1 MTTTEGYMEKN
12 INFPSGGIQL
22 EGTLTLPQNTT
33 RPPIVLLLPGSGPTD
48 RNENVI
54 KGSRK
59 FLPDTLK
66 IIAAHLAHHG
76 YASYRYDKRGV
87 GKTQHLAAQV
97 GFTDIVN
104 DATNAVAFLST
115 LKETD
120 PGHIFILGHS
130 EGGMVG
136 TILSAEE
143 KTIRGLI
150 GIASPIVS
158 LDGLVIR
165 QISHILTMRGRK
177 KENVDATAHAF
188 KETFDLMRK
197 QKDWET
203 IDAHQIKQ
211 IFSKVSFAFR
221 LLPAKNAK
229 KALAKQ
235 FRPKW
240 FIQSFEYNFEDIAK
254 KITCPVLL
262 VFGEKDYQVPVD
274 EGKKFEHVLKQQNT
288 EVTLV
293 VVPNMNHM
301 LRQNPGPM
309 DPKNSLRSLKT
320 PFDQQVLDTII
331 EWLAKKTGKQ

>member
-1 MTTTEGYMEKN
+1 
-12 INFPSGGIQL
+12 
-22 EGTLTLPQNTT
+22 
-33 RPPIVLLLPGSGPTD
+33 
-48 RNENVI
+48 
-54 KGSRK
+54 
-59 FLPDTLK
+59 
-66 IIAAHLAHHG
+66 
-76 YASYRYDKRGV
+76 
-87 GKTQHLAAQV
+87 
-97 GFTDIVN
+97 
-104 DATNAVAFLST
+104 
-115 LKETD
+115 
-120 PGHIFILGHS
+120 
-130 EGGMVG
+130 
-136 TILSAEE
+136 
-143 KTIRGLI
+143 
-150 GIASPIVS
+150 
-158 LDGLVIR
+158 
-165 QISHILTMRGRK
+165 
-177 KENVDATAHAF
+177 VDATAHAF